1 MRALAAFLL
10 LALPGPAF
18 AHGGGEHD
26 GWTLDPWVAGP
37 LALLLLAYAVG
48 AARLWL
54 RSGAGRGRIRSGA
67 ILFLSGWA
75 MLAAALASPLDSAGA
90 RSFTLHMIEHEL
102 VMLPAAL
109 LLVLA
114 RPGPALLWALPA
126 PARVA
131 LGSGATALRRP
142 WRALTEPVTATMLQ
156 AVAMIAW
163 HLPPLFERAL
173 AARAWHIAQHG
184 SFLAT
189 ALLFWWA
196 MAHARTDRSGFGVA
210 ALCLFVTSLVGG
222 ALGALMSF
230 ASSPWYATYAAM
242 GMTPSG
248 LTPIE
253 DQQLAGL
260 LMWIPGGLFH
270 AAAALVFLYLWLK
283 ASETRHEA
291 PAR

>member
-1 MRALAAFLL
+1 
-10 LALPGPAF
+10 
-18 AHGGGEHD
+18 
-26 GWTLDPWVAGP
+26 V
-37 LALLLLAYAVG
+37 VG
-48 AARLWL
+48 ACRLWL
-54 RSGAGRGRIRSGA
+54 RSGGGRERIRSGA
-67 ILFLSGWA
+67 LLFVSGWA
-75 MLAAALASPLDSAGA
+75 MLAAALASPLDTAGA

-126 PARVA
+126 GARTA
-131 LGSGATALRRP
+131 LGGAAARLRAP
-142 WRALTEPVTATMLQ
+142 WRAITEPVTATVLQ
-156 AVAMIAW
+156 AIAMIAW

-173 AARAWHIAQHG
+173 AGRAWHIAQHG
-184 SFLAT
+184 SFLLT

-196 MAHARTDRSGFGVA
+196 MAHARTDRSGFGLA

-270 AAAALVFLYLWLK
+270 AAAALTFLYFWLK

-291 PAR
+291 PAL